1 MASAQSSFAATKP
14 PKRKSSSILE
24 RRTREKGNQTEK
36 EGEKSMKMSDSL
48 WTGYQNFEDELA
60 GINEEAPDNNSQLFL
75 VLYLGMSAISMV
87 GGYALHPWL
96 LQLTAMFWGVRPS
109 DSNFETGFFGLL
121 SIVYSVFSGQT
132 FLFLYER
139 QINIVQ
145 ETYGEVFALELL
157 VQQTFVACDDIETRR
172 LMARSVRLYM
182 KEELYNPRDMDSP
195 FTPGSTYQGILKQML
210 KMQSQGHPVAGLVE
224 AMKQLADAQ
233 SRRSAV
239 AAQIL
244 PVVHW
249 IFMHGMEIIFVFTF
263 LVFDA
268 SELDAANPE
277 TIQNVPSER
286 RLFFGALFG
295 LLALTTQV
303 LKDLDDPVN
312 GVYSFRQ
319 ALDDRVKFLASMVA
333 ELESRPAEYI
343 PSSIAALEQLGLI
356 QVEGGGGASTLSVPK
371 SVIRSKGRRKR
382 GPEQMRWGGSSS

>member
-1 MASAQSSFAATKP
+1 L
-14 PKRKSSSILE
+14 LE
-24 RRTREKGNQTEK
+24 RRSREFNQQDRIKEAEKGIV
-36 EGEKSMKMSDSL
+36 MSDRL
-48 WTGYQNFEDELA
+48 WTEYQSYEDELA
-60 GINEEAPDNNSQLFL
+60 EINAEAPVNDSQFY
-75 VLYLGMSAISMV
+75 VFFYLLCSVVACIAGYV
-87 GGYALHPWL
+87 GHPFL
-96 LQLTAMFWGVRPS
+96 LQSTAAFWGIAPS

-145 ETYGEVFALELL
+145 ETYSEVFALELL
-157 VQQTFVACDDIETRR
+157 VQQTFVACPDAELRR
-172 LMARSVRLYM
+172 LMARSIRLYM
-182 KEELYNPRDMDSP
+182 KEELYNPRDAESP
-195 FTPGSTYQGILKQML
+195 FTKGSTYQGILSQML
-210 KMQSQGHPVAGLVE
+210 KMQGQGQPVQGLVD
-224 AMKQLADAQ
+224 AMRQLAESQ

-249 IFMHGMEIIFVFTF
+249 IFFHAMEIIFIFTF

-268 SELDAANPE
+268 SELDAANPATLE
-277 TIQNVPSER
+277 TVPAER

-312 GVYSFRQ
+312 GVYSFRG
-319 ALDDRVKFLASMVA
+319 ALDDRVKFLAEMVA

-343 PSSIAALEQLGLI
+343 PSHVAALEQLGLI
-356 QVEGGGGASTLSVPK
+356 HVEGKGESTLSVPRA
-371 SVIRSKGRRKR
+371 ILRSKGRRKKD
-382 GPEQMRWGGSSS
+382 GSTYKWGG